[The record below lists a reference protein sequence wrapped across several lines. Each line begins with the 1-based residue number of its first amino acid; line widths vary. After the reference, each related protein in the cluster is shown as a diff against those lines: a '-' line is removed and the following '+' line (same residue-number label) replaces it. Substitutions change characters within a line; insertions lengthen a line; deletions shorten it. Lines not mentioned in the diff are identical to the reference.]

1 MNDVVRALVYLQ
13 ATSAA
18 GRVRAR
24 LKRLKQ
30 PKYLVGAIAGAAY
43 LWFFVFRRM
52 FSAQAYPG
60 AGQHLPAEFAPL
72 VAPLLALAAFVAVA
86 YAWIVPNDRAALKFS
101 EAETA
106 FLFPAPLSRRG
117 LVHFS
122 VLRAQLAIF
131 VSVFVMSLLLRRGG
145 AIGVNPL
152 RYATALWLV
161 FATIRLHF
169 LGASFTRER
178 LLDVGL
184 HPWLRRAAAVGVL
197 LVVVGACVLWAR
209 ARLAPPRLDDAAALR
224 DWLLATL
231 AHGPGGV
238 VLAPFRWLTSP
249 LLAVDGVAF
258 LRALPAALALL
269 GVHYAWV
276 VRSNVAFEEASIALA
291 GKRAARLEAARDG
304 RLRLRTA
311 PARARK
317 PPFRLAPRGP
327 AAVAF
332 LWKGLIAAGPFWRAR
347 NVAIAA
353 VAVAVLMQWLRAD
366 PLREGIARALGVGA
380 LVVAGWLTMVGP
392 MLQQRG
398 LRETVDQ
405 LDVLRAMPLRGWQI
419 ALGQLSTP
427 VAMVVPFQ
435 WLLLFAG
442 ALAFAGPGA
451 PTLLTPALL
460 GALAFAALL
469 LLPLLC
475 ALMLSVPFA
484 GVLLF
489 PAWSMGG
496 RGGGIDVMG
505 QRLIFGGVYLLA
517 LALALLPATA
527 VAGGLLAL
535 LGGFGGWPLAV
546 TVATLAGTA
555 VLAGELVTI
564 VRWLGRRVERMDPS
578 TEVR

>member
-1 MNDVVRALVYLQ
+1 MNDAVRALVYLQ
-13 ATSAA
+13 AASAV

-43 LWFFVFRRM
+43 LYFFLFRRM
-52 FSAQAYPG
+52 FQVHPYAG
-60 AGQHLPAEFAPL
+60 AAPPVPAEFAPL
-72 VAPLLALAAFVAVA
+72 VAPLLALGVFFAVA
-86 YAWIVPNDRAALKFS
+86 YAWIVSGDRAALKFS
-101 EAETA
+101 EAETS
-106 FLFPAPLSRRG
+106 FLFPAPVSRRG
-117 LVHFS
+117 LIHFS

-152 RYATALWLV
+152 RYATALWLLL
-161 FATIRLHF
+161 ATLRLHF

-178 LLDVGL
+178 LLDLGL
-184 HPWLRRAAAVGVL
+184 HPWLRRGVAIALLAV
-197 LVVVGACVLWAR
+197 LVAGCVLWAR
-209 ARLAPPRLDDAAALR
+209 AHLAPPAGGDLAAVR
-224 DWLLATL
+224 DWLAATL
-231 AHGPGGV
+231 GHGPAAA
-238 VLAPFRWLTSP
+238 VLAPFRWLTAP
-249 LLAVDGVAF
+249 LLAADAAAF
-258 LRALPAALALL
+258 ARALPAALALL
-269 GVHYAWV
+269 ALHYVWV

-291 GKRAARLEAARDG
+291 QKRAARIEAAREG
-304 RLRLRTA
+304 RLRLRQA
-311 PARARK
+311 PARARR

-327 AAVAF
+327 APVAF

-347 NVAIAA
+347 NAAMAA
-353 VAVAVLMQWLRAD
+353 VLVAVLMQWLKAD
-366 PLREGIARALGVGA
+366 PAREGIARALGFGA
-380 LVVAGWLTMVGP
+380 LVVAGWSTMLGP

-398 LRETVDQ
+398 LRETLEQ
-405 LDVLRAMPLRGWQI
+405 LDMLRAMPLRGWQI
-419 ALGQLSTP
+419 ALGQLATP

-435 WLLLFAG
+435 WLLLFAA

-451 PTLLTPALL
+451 PAALTPALL
-460 GALAFAALL
+460 AALALAALL

-489 PAWSMGG
+489 PAWSMGA

-505 QRLIFGGVYLLA
+505 QRLIFGGVFLLA

-546 TVATLAGTA
+546 TVASLAGAA
-555 VLAGELVTI
+555 VLVGELAAM
-564 VRWLGRRVERMDPS
+564 VRWLGRLVERVDLS
-578 TEVR
+578 TELR